1 MAPET
6 TSDSS
11 LLRTPEQCDDQLAN
25 YIRHNDWEG
34 VLQTLR
40 IMQQLGFVQTEQ
52 TFFKCLQACTSSS
65 NTNSTSTDLSLLVD
79 VWNALKQTVEP
90 TQMHVEYILQQC
102 CRTPPSLSRGD
113 DDDDDDN
120 NNVWSLLRQSSQTHN
135 HAIQVL
141 CRRGQWKWA
150 LREWKILQQQLFA
163 DSINSTS
170 SKATQPETYHAL
182 WNVCIQAKDCPI
194 QTLLSLLQAAEA
206 ILTAMDVLELL
217 QIIAPQ
223 QSWRN
228 VWALW
233 EFLRQHHAAKLSL
246 ECYHAILFHRHV
258 PLTTAQAL
266 LRDLQRTQSPTIET
280 YNRVMYLAQRERQI
294 AFVLQLLQELQQKY
308 NLTPNVVTYT
318 HVVRACLQDRQWKR
332 ALVVFE
338 VAQDKLGLLDV
349 YLYTAAMEACVAL
362 KQSRQAL
369 QLLDEMKQQKIAP
382 NSFTYRVAMQAAPHR
397 ALEFLH
403 ALKATSD
410 DASIPLITY
419 NAALQ
424 ALAQTAKQQAKE
436 PNVVTTT
443 TNTTT
448 SANTNT
454 PIWQHAV
461 NLLEEIKEQNLQPD
475 GFTYNAV
482 IMCCC
487 HGPWELALQF
497 IQEMQDS
504 SQPPN
509 RLVYTAAIASCGK
522 HGQAD
527 HALRLLA
534 QMKQHKIQPDLIT
547 YNAVFTAL
555 RVAHRPE
562 QAWQLWKELL
572 EQGTTQPKTLLL
584 TRTAEAG
591 VLKRQYSTGKA
602 SLVPDIITITEV
614 IGALAGTDES
624 EDYQAHV
631 DGILAYAVE
640 RKLLLNGFLDSSNEI
655 NLSGLTFPVAR
666 AACRYLLQ
674 NYEHVDNQEL
684 TLITGVGKQSNK
696 TSLRDYL
703 QEWLEQEFGLKT
715 SIPRFAQ
722 GTLVISSE
730 SLLRRASRS

>member
-1 MAPET
+1 MASET
-6 TSDSS
+6 TSTWTDDS
-11 LLRTPEQCDDQLAN
+11 LWLTPEQCDDHLAD

-40 IMQQLGFVQTEQ
+40 IMQQLKFVQTEQ
-52 TFFKCLQACTSSS
+52 TFLKCLQATSSS
-65 NTNSTSTDLSLLVD
+65 TNNTTSTDNSLLVE

-90 TQMHVEYILQQC
+90 TRMHVEYILRHC
-102 CRTPPSLSRGD
+102 CLTPTSSRHD
-113 DDDDDDN
+113 DDE
-120 NNVWSLLRQSSQTHN
+120 VWSLLRQSSQTHN
-135 HAIQVL
+135 DAIQVL
-141 CRRGQWKWA
+141 CRLGQWKWA
-150 LREWKILQQQLFA
+150 LREWKLLQQQSRLNVSVI
-163 DSINSTS
+163 DS
-170 SKATQPETYHAL
+170 TQVETYRAL
-182 WNVCIQAKDCPI
+182 WNVCIHAKDCPI

-206 ILTAMDVLELL
+206 ILTAADVLELL
-217 QIIAPQ
+217 QKTASQ

-228 VWALW
+228 VWTLW

-258 PLTTAQAL
+258 PLATAQSL

-280 YNRVMYLAQRERQI
+280 YNRVMYLAQRERNVPL
-294 AFVLQLLQELQQKY
+294 VLQLLQELQQKY
-308 NLTPNVVTYT
+308 NLAPNVVTYT

-332 ALVVFE
+332 ALVLFE

-362 KQSRQAL
+362 KQSKRAL
-369 QLLDEMKQQKIAP
+369 QFLDEMKQQQIVP

-403 ALKATSD
+403 ALKATIV
-410 DASIPLITY
+410 DATIPLITY

-424 ALAQTAKQQAKE
+424 ALAQTAKLQAKE
-436 PNVVTTT
+436 PNDVTTT
-443 TNTTT
+443 TNATI
-448 SANTNT
+448 SANETT

-461 NLLEEIKEQNLQPD
+461 NLLEEIKQQNLQPD

-487 HGPWELALQF
+487 YGPWELALQY

-504 SQPPN
+504 AQPPN

-534 QMKQHKIQPDLIT
+534 QMKQHKIQPDLVT
-547 YNAVFTAL
+547 YNAVFNAL

-562 QAWQLWKELL
+562 QSWQLWNELL
-572 EQGTTQPKTLLL
+572 EQGTAQPKTLLL

-591 VLKRQYSTGKA
+591 VPKRRYSTGKA
-602 SLVPDIITITEV
+602 NLVPDIITITEV
-614 IGALAGTDES
+614 IGALAGADES
-624 EDYQAHV
+624 EAYQAHV

-640 RKLLLNGFLDSSNEI
+640 RKLLLNGFLDSANEI

-666 AACRYLLQ
+666 AACRYLLKH
-674 NYEHVDNQEL
+674 YEHVDNQEL

-703 QEWLEQEFGLKT
+703 KEWLEQEFGLIT
-715 SIPRFAQ
+715 SIPRYAQ

-730 SLLRRASRS
+730 SLLGRAS

>member
-1 MAPET
+1 MASET
-6 TSDSS
+6 TLTDLPSI
-11 LLRTPEQCDDQLAN
+11 TPEQCDDQLSD

-34 VLQTLR
+34 VLLTLR
-40 IMQQLGFVQTEQ
+40 IMQQLEFVQTEQ
-52 TFFKCLQACTSSS
+52 TFLKCLQATSSS
-65 NTNSTSTDLSLLVD
+65 TNSTDNSLLVE

-90 TQMHVEYILQQC
+90 TRMHVEYILDHC
-102 CRTPPSLSRGD
+102 SSMSSRD
-113 DDDDDDN
+113 DDDD
-120 NNVWSLLRQSSQTHN
+120 VWSLLRQSSQTHN
-135 HAIQVL
+135 DAIQVL

-150 LREWKILQQQLFA
+150 LREWKLFQQRESGHNA
-163 DSINSTS
+163 SAIDS
-170 SKATQPETYHAL
+170 TQAETYRAL
-182 WNVCIQAKDCPI
+182 WNVCIHAKDCPI
-194 QTLLSLLQAAEA
+194 ETLLSLLQGAEA
-206 ILTAMDVLELL
+206 ILTAADVLELL
-217 QIIAPQ
+217 QMAAPQ
-223 QSWRN
+223 QSWRT
-228 VWALW
+228 VWTFW
-233 EFLRQHHAAKLSL
+233 EFLRQHHAAKLTL
-246 ECYHAILFHRHV
+246 DCYHAILFHRHV
-258 PLTTAQAL
+258 PLTTAQSL

-280 YNRVMYLAQRERQI
+280 YNRVMYLAQRERNVPL
-294 AFVLQLLQELQQKY
+294 VLQLLQELQQKY
-308 NLTPNVVTYT
+308 NLAPNAVTYT

-338 VAQDKLGLLDV
+338 VAQDKLGRLDV

-362 KQSRQAL
+362 KQSGRAL
-369 QLLDEMKQQKIAP
+369 QLLDEMKQQKIVP

-403 ALKATSD
+403 ELKATSD

-436 PNVVTTT
+436 PHVATTT
-443 TNTTT
+443 TNTTN
-448 SANTNT
+448 SANETT
-454 PIWQHAV
+454 PVWQYAV
-461 NLLEEIKEQNLQPD
+461 NLLEEIKQQNLQPD

-487 HGPWELALQF
+487 HGPWELALQY

-527 HALRLLA
+527 HALHLLA
-534 QMKQHKIQPDLIT
+534 QMKRNKIQPDLVA

-562 QAWQLWKELL
+562 QAWQLWNELL
-572 EQGTTQPKTLLL
+572 EQGTAQPKTLML
-584 TRTAEAG
+584 TRTEEAG
-591 VLKRQYSTGKA
+591 VPKRQYSSGKA
-602 SLVPDIITITEV
+602 NLLPDIITITEV
-614 IGALAGTDES
+614 IGALAGADDS
-624 EDYQAHV
+624 EDYQTQV
-631 DGILAYAVE
+631 DGILAYAVA

-655 NLSGLTFPVAR
+655 NLSGLTFSVAR
-666 AACRYLLQ
+666 AACRYLLKH
-674 NYEHVDNQEL
+674 YEHVDNQEL

-703 QEWLEQEFGLKT
+703 QAWLEQEFGLKS